1 MGSASAANKDSLLL
15 GSALL
20 VPVGGSPAGTG
31 GSPVLPILQTRS
43 KSVFGNCVLGS
54 TGHWPVPSGDSPDGM
69 GSASAANKD
78 SLLLGSALLVPV
90 GGSPTGTGE
99 SPMLPIF
106 KTCSKSVFGNC
117 VLGGTGHLPVPSGD
131 SPDGM
136 GCAAAANK
144 EGLLLGAALLV
155 PAVGWPPAMGAAPRL
170 PVVKQGTNI
179 VVGD

>member
-69 GSASAANKD
+69 VSASAANKD

-90 GGSPTGTGE
+90 GGSPTGTGGSPVLPNETRVLSARLSWQAPYFVAGTAFDGPDLGAVAE
-99 SPMLPIF
+99 SRL
-106 KTCSKSVFGNC
+106 SS
-117 VLGGTGHLPVPSGD
+117 
-131 SPDGM
+131 
-136 GCAAAANK
+136 CAATTPARFATAFRNCTTAASK
-144 EGLLLGAALLV
+144 
-155 PAVGWPPAMGAAPRL
+155 
-170 PVVKQGTNI
+170 
-179 VVGD
+179 

>member
-90 GGSPTGTGE
+90 GGSPTGTGG
-99 SPMLPIF
+99 SPVLPIRQ
-106 KTCSKSVFGNC
+106 TRSKSPADLISIQGF
-117 VLGGTGHLPVPSGD
+117 
-131 SPDGM
+131 
-136 GCAAAANK
+136 AQ
-144 EGLLLGAALLV
+144 GLLQHHPLLL
-155 PAVGWPPAMGAAPRL
+155 RFRYL
-170 PVVKQGTNI
+170 
-179 VVGD
+179 

>member
-90 GGSPTGTGE
+90 GGSPAGTGE

-117 VLGGTGHLPVPSGD
+117 VLGSTGHWPVPSGD

-136 GCAAAANK
+136 GSASAANK
-144 EGLLLGAALLV
+144 DSLLLGSALLV
-155 PAVGWPPAMGAAPRL
+155 PVGGSPTGTGESPML
-170 PVVKQGTNI
+170 PIFKTCSK
-179 VVGD
+179 

>member
-69 GSASAANKD
+69 GSASAANKA

-90 GGSPTGTGE
+90 GGSPV
-99 SPMLPIF
+99 LPIF
-106 KTCSKSVFGNC
+106 QTRS
-117 VLGGTGHLPVPSGD
+117 
-131 SPDGM
+131 
-136 GCAAAANK
+136 
-144 EGLLLGAALLV
+144 
-155 PAVGWPPAMGAAPRL
+155 
-170 PVVKQGTNI
+170 
-179 VVGD
+179 